1 MYTSE
6 NGEKEP
12 EWVIT
17 ERKHFYEF
25 RDENKVSKTLISER
39 LLVTLIDI

>member
-1 MYTSE
+1 MSFSGDMYTPE

-25 RDENKVSKTLISER
+25 RDENKVSKTFK
-39 LLVTLIDI
+39 TL